1 METKANYTI
10 VGVFTLAVIFSAFG
24 FVYWMATYGKSGEM
38 AQLEIRI
45 PGSASGLSVSA
56 PVLFNGIRIGSV
68 TSLTIDGVDP
78 NYVLAMTEVRASAP
92 VFATTKAK
100 LGIQGLTGQSHIEL
114 SGGDTGGDN
123 ILEQSVERGSYAT
136 LTAEESSVTNLLATA
151 EDILSRVDKA
161 VTGIEEFVTA
171 SKGPLAKTVENA
183 EQFSAALAENSDGVS
198 DFLKSASSLASTL
211 KDVSGTLE
219 GVMTKAEALVAA
231 VEPARVSAIVKNV
244 EKISSQVADASS
256 DFQPMLEEFK
266 TAATNL
272 SKLGE
277 NADVTLGRVDTL
289 VAAVDPA
296 KITQTV
302 DDVSAASVQAR
313 QGIASLVT
321 VADTIGN
328 RNEDIDAIITNVNQL
343 SGRLN
348 DVALKVQATLDK
360 LDGVMGD
367 SDAEGLV
374 TEAKKTL
381 KTFQEVANTINA
393 HVGPIAENLQR
404 FSGTGLRDF
413 EALISEARR
422 SVTRIERTISE
433 IGSQPQSLLF
443 GTSGEVKQF
452 DGRRRR

>member
-1 METKANYTI
+1 
-10 VGVFTLAVIFSAFG
+10 
-24 FVYWMATYGKSGEM
+24 
-38 AQLEIRI
+38 
-45 PGSASGLSVSA
+45 
-56 PVLFNGIRIGSV
+56 
-68 TSLTIDGVDP
+68 
-78 NYVLAMTEVRASAP
+78 
-92 VFATTKAK
+92 
-100 LGIQGLTGQSHIEL
+100 
-114 SGGDTGGDN
+114 
-123 ILEQSVERGSYAT
+123 
-136 LTAEESSVTNLLATA
+136 
-151 EDILSRVDKA
+151 
-161 VTGIEEFVTA
+161 
-171 SKGPLAKTVENA
+171 
-183 EQFSAALAENSDGVS
+183 
-198 DFLKSASSLASTL
+198 
-211 KDVSGTLE
+211 
-219 GVMTKAEALVAA
+219 
-231 VEPARVSAIVKNV
+231 
-244 EKISSQVADASS
+244 
-256 DFQPMLEEFK
+256 MLEEFK